1 MVGIYVTG
9 ENHQPVASHRQTLS
23 HNVVSS
29 TSQQYFSYIVE
40 VHLIGGGNQG
50 GYLEKTTNLPQVT
63 KKLYHIMLY
72 RAHLAIRFELTTAVV
87 IGTDYI
93 GISK

>member
-9 ENHQPVASHRQTLS
+9 ENHQPVASHWQTLS

-50 GYLEKTTNLPQVT
+50 TWRKPPTCRKSLKNFIT
-63 KKLYHIMLY
+63 
-72 RAHLAIRFELTTAVV
+72 
-87 IGTDYI
+87 
-93 GISK
+93 